1 MGILFWLLIVLIIAV
16 SVTFVLLK
24 IRLKKKLDDIDGFGG
39 TVKNADDQKI
49 ISAFGGSIEN

>member
-1 MGILFWLLIVLIIAV
+1 MDILFWLLIVFIVAV

-39 TVKNADDQKI
+39 TAKNADDQKI
-49 ISAFGGSIEN
+49 ISTFGSSTEN